1 MVQQF
6 IADVSWDVDVL
17 VIDTPPG
24 TSDEHISVVEAL
36 TSGCSPDGAVL
47 VTTPQ
52 GVSLSDVRREAS
64 FCVKAGIP
72 VLGVVENMSGFV
84 CPHCSVGAGGGVRR
98 GGVVSSDLTSCG
110 NFICRS
116 AQTSLP
122 RAAGRSWLRTLARR
136 SLGVFPSTRAC
147 SRASA
152 VCSRLCRRPPSL
164 TPSRRWRPICAPP
177 SPAKTRVAATSL

>member
-84 CPHCSVGAGGGVRR
+84 CPHCSVGSGGGVG
-98 GGVVSSDLTSCG
+98 GGVVSLDLTSCCG
-110 NFICRS
+110 NSS
-116 AQTSLP
+116 AGVHKHLCHSLSLSLSIGAWDC
-122 RAAGRSWLRTLARR
+122 AAA
-136 SLGVFPSTRAC
+136 FE
-147 SRASA
+147 
-152 VCSRLCRRPPSL
+152 
-164 TPSRRWRPICAPP
+164 
-177 SPAKTRVAATSL
+177 

>member
-1 MVQQF
+1 MIADPQQKVNLSVMSIGFLVGKNDPVIWRGPKKTGWLGTCFKRTTPSSSSSPFNPPPKAMVQQF

-84 CPHCSVGAGGGVRR
+84 CPHCSVGAGGGVGR
-98 GGVVSSDLTSCG
+98 GGVVSS
-110 NFICRS
+110 I
-116 AQTSLP
+116 
-122 RAAGRSWLRTLARR
+122 
-136 SLGVFPSTRAC
+136 
-147 SRASA
+147 
-152 VCSRLCRRPPSL
+152 
-164 TPSRRWRPICAPP
+164 
-177 SPAKTRVAATSL
+177 